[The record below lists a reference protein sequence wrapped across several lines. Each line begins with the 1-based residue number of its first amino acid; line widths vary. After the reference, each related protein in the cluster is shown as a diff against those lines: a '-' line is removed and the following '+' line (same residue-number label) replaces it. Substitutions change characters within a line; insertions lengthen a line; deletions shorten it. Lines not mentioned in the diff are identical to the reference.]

1 MLKPPSLAKHP
12 RGTAA
17 LPFSAESM
25 KSSSSLVS
33 LALQSW
39 ATAGIAFKRLLTQRF
54 LSLASIAGLMIASGF
69 ILSVPLYADATYFR
83 LLREELLAG
92 RELELTQKPVDY
104 APLSFV
110 FELKAAGRNSPQW
123 KNAVEVD
130 QYLSSEALDTIEL
143 PILQV
148 VRRFRTDGYFMFP
161 PRDPDNPGT
170 QYSLTTANFAFITPM
185 EETVIVVNGT
195 VPQPFVSLLREGD
208 ALEAMASESFANEF
222 GVQVGDTYSLRT
234 EQRQIP
240 VYIVGLWRAVDPS
253 APYWD
258 VKDKN
263 LLLVH
268 EETYAGIISDTVN
281 DELINSTWSITADGS
296 SLHAGDVQALEER
309 IRAIETQAGTLLPN
323 TALITSPLEALT
335 RYQENAPTLTYL
347 LFAFSVP
354 ILSLIL
360 AFIGLVAGLFVG
372 QQRGEMAI
380 LRSRGASVFQVVGIS
395 LLQGVLL
402 GAVALVGGVGLGY
415 WITHSIGRARS
426 FLDFSAAGGL
436 RVDMTPQVLGYG
448 LLGIALILII
458 QVIIPTLGAAENTI
472 VTYKQERARSFRV
485 PWWQRFWLDV
495 ILLIPAGYGLW
506 QLTEQSKRAL
516 SGSEGIPDPL
526 QNPLL
531 LLVPALGIFSVA
543 LFTLRLVP
551 RLMAFVS
558 WTLRPSKSV
567 GLLMAARYL
576 ERTPAFYSAPL
587 VLLVL
592 TLGLSAFTASL
603 ARTLDSQLDKQV
615 HYQVGADMN
624 LYELGTTFNDDSPN
638 PVYTFGPVED
648 HMSIPG
654 VESATRVGRYK
665 FTAIVPSG
673 NIQGTFLGIDRLT
686 FPSAVYW
693 QRDFASE
700 QLGVMMNQLAA
711 NPKGILV
718 PGSLLTRQKL
728 QIGDTLRVSIT
739 TGVAGQSIP
748 LEAAIVGTFDLF
760 PTWYPE
766 DGAMIVGNLEEI
778 FLTAGAEY
786 PYEVWLGT
794 ARNADPESIAYSV
807 RGFSI
812 LLDQQ
817 ADQSKLV
824 QNGLNTIVREWR
836 SAELNIQ
843 TEQRRPERQGLF
855 GLLSVGFV
863 ASALLTV
870 LGFLLYA
877 LFSFRRRFIEMGMLR
892 AIGLSIQQ
900 MTSLLAAELGF
911 LVLLGIGVGTALG
924 VFASRLFVPFLQIGA
939 SAQSQYPP
947 FQIEIAWLSIA
958 QIYVLFALLFIAAL
972 SALSALLVRMKIFQA
987 IKLGETT

>member
-1 MLKPPSLAKHP
+1 MNV
-12 RGTAA
+12 
-17 LPFSAESM
+17 FSRLISF
-25 KSSSSLVS
+25 
-33 LALQSW
+33 ALQVW

-54 LSLASIAGLMIASGF
+54 LSLASIVGLMIASGF

-92 RELELTQKPVDY
+92 RELDLVQKPVDY

-110 FELKAAGRNSPQW
+110 FEQKAAGRNSPQW
-123 KNAVEVD
+123 KNVEEVD
-130 QYLSSEALDTIEL
+130 QYLSGAALQTIDL
-143 PILQV
+143 PILQL

-161 PRDPDNPGT
+161 PRDPNNPGT

-185 EETVIVVNGT
+185 EDTVIVVNGT
-195 VPQPFVSLLREGD
+195 IPQPFVSLLREGD
-208 ALEAMASESFANEF
+208 AIEVMAHETLANEF

-234 EQRQIP
+234 DNGQIP
-240 VYIVGLWRAVDPS
+240 VNIVGLWRAVDPTAS
-253 APYWD
+253 YWD
-258 VKDKN
+258 VKDES

-268 EETYAGIISDTVN
+268 EESYQGIISDRVGN
-281 DELINSTWSITADGS
+281 ELRNATWMIIADGS
-296 SLHAGDVQALEER
+296 ALHADDVAPLQER
-309 IRAIETQAGTLLPN
+309 IQSIESQVDTLLPE
-323 TALITSPLEALT
+323 TALIASPLEALA
-335 RYQENAPTLTYL
+335 RYQDNAPTLTYL

-360 AFIGLVAGLFVG
+360 AFIGLVAGLFVN

-380 LRSRGASVFQVVGIS
+380 LRSRGASTMQVVGIS
-395 LLQGVLL
+395 LLQGVIL
-402 GAVALVGGVGLGY
+402 GAVALAGGVGLAY
-415 WITHSIGRARS
+415 LITHSIGKARS
-426 FLDFSAAGGL
+426 FLDFSAVGGL
-436 RVDMTPQVLGYG
+436 RVSMTPQILGYG
-448 LLGIALILII
+448 LVGIALILLI
-458 QVIIPTLGAAENTI
+458 QVLIPTLSAAENTI

-485 PWWQRFWLDV
+485 TWWQRFWLD
-495 ILLIPAGYGLW
+495 ILLLIPAGYGLW
-506 QLTEQSKRAL
+506 QLTQQSREAL
-516 SGSEGIPDPL
+516 EGAEGIPDPL

-551 RLMAFVS
+551 RLMDLIS
-558 WTLRPSKSV
+558 RLLKPSKSV

-576 ERTPAFYSAPL
+576 ARTPALYSAPL

-603 ARTLDSQLDKQV
+603 ARTLDTQLDKQV
-615 HYQVGADMN
+615 HYQVGTDMN
-624 LYELGTTFNDDSPN
+624 IYELGTTFNEDNPN

-648 HMSIPG
+648 HLSIPG
-654 VESATRVGRYK
+654 VQSATRVGRYK
-665 FTAIVPSG
+665 FSATAQTGSL
-673 NIQGTFLGIDRLT
+673 QGTFLAIDRLT
-686 FPSAVYW
+686 FPSAAYW

-700 QLGVMMNQLAA
+700 QLGVLMNELAA
-711 NPKGILV
+711 QPTGILV
-718 PGSLLTRQKL
+718 PNDLLREEKL
-728 QIGDTLRVSIT
+728 EIGDTLRLAIT

-748 LEAAIVGTFDLF
+748 MESPIVGTFDLF

-766 DGAMIVGNLEEI
+766 DGTMIVGNIEEL
-778 FLTAGAEY
+778 FLRAGAEY
-786 PYEVWLGT
+786 PHEVWLGT
-794 ARNADPESIAYSV
+794 TRDTEPEYIAYAV

-824 QNGLNTIVREWR
+824 QNGLNTIVSDWS
-836 SAELNIQ
+836 SAELNMRA
-843 TEQRRPERQGLF
+843 EQRRPERQGLF

-863 ASALLTV
+863 SSALLTV

-900 MTSLLAAELGF
+900 MTSLLAAELAF

-958 QIYVLFALLFIAAL
+958 QIYILFALLFVGAL
-972 SALSALLVRMKIFQA
+972 AVLSSLLVRMKIFQA

>member
-1 MLKPPSLAKHP
+1 MNI
-12 RGTAA
+12 
-17 LPFSAESM
+17 FSR
-25 KSSSSLVS
+25 LTS
-33 LALQSW
+33 LALQVW
-39 ATAGIAFKRLLTQRF
+39 ATAGIALKRLLTQRF

-69 ILSVPLYADATYFR
+69 VLSVPLYADATYFR

-123 KNAVEVD
+123 QNVVD
-130 QYLSSEALDTIEL
+130 VDEYLSDGALRTIDL
-143 PILQV
+143 PIHQM

-161 PRDPDNPGT
+161 PRDPSNPGA

-185 EETVIVVNGT
+185 EETILVVNGAL
-195 VPQPFVSLLREGD
+195 PQPFVSLLNEGD
-208 ALEAMASESFANEF
+208 ALEAMASETFANEF

-234 EQRQIP
+234 DTRQLP
-240 VYIVGLWRAVDPS
+240 VYIAGLWRAVDPS

-258 VKDKN
+258 VKDQN

-268 EETYAGIISDTVN
+268 EETYAGIISDTVD
-281 DELINSTWSITADGS
+281 DELVNSTWTITADGS
-296 SLHAGDVQALEER
+296 SLHAGDVQALEDR
-309 IRAIETQAGTLLPN
+309 IRSVESQAAALLPN
-323 TALITSPLEALT
+323 TALIASPLEALA
-335 RYQENAPTLTYL
+335 RYQANAPTLTYL

-380 LRSRGASVFQVVGIS
+380 LRSRGASAFQVVGIS
-395 LLQGVLL
+395 LLQGVIL
-402 GAVALVGGVGLGY
+402 GAVALAGGVGLGY

-436 RVDMTPQVLGYG
+436 RVDMTPQILGYG
-448 LLGIALILII
+448 LLGIGIILII
-458 QVIIPTLGAAENTI
+458 QVLIPTLGAAENTI
-472 VTYKQERARSFRV
+472 VSYKQERARSFRL
-485 PWWQRFWLDV
+485 PWWQKYWLDV

-506 QLTEQSKRAL
+506 QLTEQSKQAL
-516 SGSEGIPDPL
+516 SGAEGIPDPL

-551 RLMAFVS
+551 RLMALIS
-558 WTLRPSKSV
+558 WALRPSKSV

-603 ARTLDSQLDKQV
+603 ARTLDSQLDKQI

-624 LYELGTTFNDDSPN
+624 LVELGTTFNEDAPS

-648 HMSIPG
+648 HLTLPG

-673 NIQGTFLGIDRLT
+673 SLQGTFLAIDRLT
-686 FPSAVYW
+686 FPTAAYW
-693 QRDFASE
+693 QRDFATE
-700 QLGVMMNQLAA
+700 QLGVLMNQLAA

-718 PGSLLTRQKL
+718 PENMLTQQKL
-728 QIGDTLRVSIT
+728 EVGDTVRVSIT
-739 TGVAGQSIP
+739 TGVAGESIP
-748 LEAAIVGTFDLF
+748 FESPIVGSFELF

-766 DGAMIVGNLEEI
+766 DGAMIVGSLEEL
-778 FLTAGAEY
+778 FLTAGTEY
-786 PYEVWLGT
+786 PHEVWLGT
-794 ARNADPESIAYSV
+794 GREADPESIAYAV

-817 ADQSKLV
+817 ADPSKLV
-824 QNGLNTIVREWR
+824 QNGLNTIVRDWK
-836 SAELNIQ
+836 SAELNIHA
-843 TEQRRPERQGLF
+843 EQRRPERQGLF

-892 AIGLSIQQ
+892 AIGLSVRQ
-900 MTSLLAAELGF
+900 MTALLAAELAF

-958 QIYVLFALLFIAAL
+958 QIYVLFALLFVAAL
-972 SALSALLVRMKIFQA
+972 SVLSALLVRMKIFQA

>member
-1 MLKPPSLAKHP
+1 MKL
-12 RGTAA
+12 
-17 LPFSAESM
+17 FSSPAF
-25 KSSSSLVS
+25 LF
-33 LALQSW
+33 LRIW
-39 ATAGIAFKRLLTQRF
+39 ATARVAFKRLLTQRF
-54 LSLASIAGLMIASGF
+54 LSLASIAGFMIASGF

-92 RELELTQKPVDY
+92 REFELTQKPVDY

-110 FELKAAGRNSPQW
+110 FEQKAAGKNSPQW
-123 KNAVEVD
+123 KNVVEVD
-130 QYLSSEALDTIEL
+130 GYLSDGALHTINL

-148 VRRFRTDGYFMFP
+148 IRRFRTDGYFMFP
-161 PRDPDNPGT
+161 PRDPNNPGT

-185 EETVIVVNGT
+185 EETVIIVNGT
-195 VPQPFVSLLREGD
+195 TPQPFVSLLREGD
-208 ALEAMASESFANEF
+208 AIEAMASEGFANEF

-234 EQRQIP
+234 DNRQIP
-240 VYIVGLWRAVDPS
+240 VYIVGLWKAADPS

-258 VKDKN
+258 VKNEN
-263 LLLVH
+263 LLLVD
-268 EETYAGIISDTVN
+268 EETYTGIISDTVN
-281 DELINSTWSITADGS
+281 DELRSSIWSITADGS
-296 SLHAGDVQALEER
+296 SLHAGDVTALEER
-309 IRAIETQAGTLLPN
+309 IRTIETRAGTLLPK
-323 TALITSPLEALT
+323 TALIASPLEALD
-335 RYQENAPTLTYL
+335 RYQKSAPTLTYL

-380 LRSRGASVFQVVGIS
+380 LRSRGASTFQVVGIS
-395 LLQGVLL
+395 LLQGILL
-402 GAVALVGGVGLGY
+402 GGVALVGGVGLAY
-415 WITHSIGRARS
+415 WITHSIGKARS
-426 FLDFSAAGGL
+426 FLDFSASGGL
-436 RVDMTPQVLGYG
+436 RVAMTPEVLGYG
-448 LLGIALILII
+448 LLGIAIILII
-458 QVIIPTLGAAENTI
+458 QVLIPTLGAAENTI

-485 PWWQRFWLDV
+485 PWWQKYWLDV

-506 QLTEQSKRAL
+506 QLTEQSKKAL
-516 SGSEGIPDPL
+516 SGSEAIPDPL

-551 RLMAFVS
+551 RFMSFIS

-567 GLLMAARYL
+567 GFLMAARYL

-615 HYQVGADMN
+615 HYQVGTDIN
-624 LYELGTTFNDDSPN
+624 LHELGTTFNEDSPD

-648 HMSIPG
+648 HLSIPE

-665 FTAIVPSG
+665 FTGIVSTG
-673 NIQGTFLGIDRLT
+673 SLQGTFLGIDRLT
-686 FPSAVYW
+686 FPSAAYW

-700 QLGVMMNQLAA
+700 QLGVLMNQLAA
-711 NPKGILV
+711 NPKGVLV
-718 PGSLLTRQKL
+718 PTSLLTKQKL
-728 QIGDTLRVSIT
+728 KIGDAVRLAIT

-748 LEAAIVGTFDLF
+748 LEATIVGSFKLF

-766 DGAMIVGNLEEI
+766 NGTMIVGNLEEL

-786 PYEVWLGT
+786 PHEVWLGT
-794 ARNADPESIAYSV
+794 TPNADPEFTAYAV
-807 RGFSI
+807 RGYSI

-824 QNGLNTIVREWR
+824 QNGLNTIVKGWS
-836 SAELNIQ
+836 SAEFNIS

-900 MTSLLAAELGF
+900 MTSLLAAELAF

-958 QIYVLFALLFIAAL
+958 QIYVLFIILFLVALGV
-972 SALSALLVRMKIFQA
+972 LSALLVRMKIFQA

>member
-1 MLKPPSLAKHP
+1 MNF
-12 RGTAA
+12 
-17 LPFSAESM
+17 FSRV
-25 KSSSSLVS
+25 VS
-33 LALQSW
+33 FVLQIW
-39 ATAGIAFKRLLTQRF
+39 ATAGIAFKRLSTQRF
-54 LSLASIAGLMIASGF
+54 LSLASIVGLMIASGF

-92 RELELTQKPVDY
+92 RELNLVQKPVDY

-110 FELKAAGRNSPQW
+110 FEQKAAGKNSPQW
-123 KNAVEVD
+123 KNVKEVD
-130 QYLSSEALDTIEL
+130 EYLSGAALRTIDL
-143 PILQV
+143 PILEL

-161 PRDPDNPGT
+161 PRDPNNPGT
-170 QYSLTTANFAFITPM
+170 QYSLTTASFAFITPM
-185 EETVIVVNGT
+185 EETVIIVNGAP
-195 VPQPFVSLLREGD
+195 PQPFVSLLREGD
-208 ALEAMASESFANEF
+208 RIEAMANESLASEF

-234 EQRQIP
+234 DNGQIP
-240 VYIVGLWRAVDPS
+240 VTIVGLWRAVDPTAS
-253 APYWD
+253 YWD
-258 VKDKN
+258 VKDES

-268 EETYAGIISDTVN
+268 EESYKGIISDRVG
-281 DELINSTWSITADGS
+281 DELRNATWMIIADGS
-296 SLHAGDVQALEER
+296 SLHADDVAPLQER
-309 IRAIETQAGTLLPN
+309 IQRIENQVDTLLPQ
-323 TALITSPLEALT
+323 TALIASPLEALA
-335 RYQENAPTLTYL
+335 RYQDNAPTLTYL

-360 AFIGLVAGLFVG
+360 AFIGLVAGLFVN

-380 LRSRGASVFQVVGIS
+380 LRSRGASTLQVVGIS
-395 LLQGVLL
+395 LLQGIIL
-402 GAVALVGGVGLGY
+402 GAFALAGGVGLAY
-415 WITHSIGRARS
+415 LITHSIGKARS
-426 FLDFSAAGGL
+426 FLDFSAVGGL
-436 RVDMTPQVLGYG
+436 RVSMTPQVLGYG
-448 LLGIALILII
+448 LLGIAIILVI
-458 QVIIPTLGAAENTI
+458 QVLIPTLSAAENTI

-485 PWWQRFWLDV
+485 TWWQRYWLD
-495 ILLIPAGYGLW
+495 ILLLIPAAYGLW
-506 QLTEQSKRAL
+506 QLTQQSQKAL
-516 SGSEGIPDPL
+516 EGAEGIPDPL

-551 RLMAFVS
+551 RFMELIS
-558 WTLRPSKSV
+558 RLLKPSKSV
-567 GLLMAARYL
+567 GMLMAARYL
-576 ERTPAFYSAPL
+576 ARTPALYSAPL

-603 ARTLDSQLDKQV
+603 ARTLDSQLDKQI

-624 LYELGTTFNDDSPN
+624 IYELGTTFNEDNPN

-648 HMSIPG
+648 HLSLSG
-654 VESATRVGRYK
+654 VQTATRVGRYK
-665 FTAIVPSG
+665 FSATAQTGSL
-673 NIQGTFLGIDRLT
+673 QGTFLAIDRLT
-686 FPSAVYW
+686 FPAAAYW

-700 QLGVMMNQLAA
+700 QLGVLMNELAA
-711 NPKGILV
+711 NPTGVLV
-718 PGSLLTRQKL
+718 PSEMLTKQNLK
-728 QIGDTLRVSIT
+728 IGDALRLAVT

-748 LEAAIVGTFDLF
+748 MEAPIVGSFELF
-760 PTWYPE
+760 PSWYPD
-766 DGAMIVGNLEEI
+766 DGTMIVGNIEEL
-778 FLTAGAEY
+778 FLRAGAEY
-786 PYEVWLGT
+786 PHEVWLGT
-794 ARNADPESIAYSV
+794 TRGADPEFIAYAV

-824 QNGLNTIVREWR
+824 QNGLNTIVKEWS
-836 SAELNIQ
+836 SAELNIRAA
-843 TEQRRPERQGLF
+843 QRRPERQGLF

-892 AIGLSIQQ
+892 AIGLSMQQ
-900 MTSLLAAELGF
+900 MTALLAAELAF

-958 QIYVLFALLFIAAL
+958 QIYVLFALLFVGAL
-972 SALSALLVRMKIFQA
+972 AVLSSLLVRMKIFQA

>member
-1 MLKPPSLAKHP
+1 MNF
-12 RGTAA
+12 
-17 LPFSAESM
+17 FSSI
-25 KSSSSLVS
+25 VS
-33 LALQSW
+33 LALQVW

-54 LSLASIAGLMIASGF
+54 LSLASIVGLMIASGF

-92 RELELTQKPVDY
+92 HEADLAQKPVDY

-110 FELKAAGRNSPQW
+110 FEQKAAGKNSPQW
-123 KNAVEVD
+123 KNVVGVD
-130 QYLSSEALDTIEL
+130 EYLSGAALRTLDL

-148 VRRFRTDGYFMFP
+148 VRRFRTDGYSMYP
-161 PRDPDNPGT
+161 PRDRNNPGT

-185 EETVIVVNGT
+185 EKTVIVVNGT
-195 VPQPFVSLLREGD
+195 TPKPFVSLLSEGD
-208 ALEAMASESFANEF
+208 VIEAMASESLANEF

-234 EQRQIP
+234 EHGQIP
-240 VYIVGLWRAVDPS
+240 VTIVGLWRAVDPT

-258 VKDKN
+258 VKDES
-263 LLLVH
+263 LLLVN
-268 EETYAGIISDTVN
+268 EETYKGIISDRVG
-281 DELINSTWSITADGS
+281 DELRNATWMIIANGA
-296 SLHAGDVQALEER
+296 SLHADDVLALKEHIQTIES
-309 IRAIETQAGTLLPN
+309 RANSLLPK
-323 TALITSPLEALT
+323 TALIASPLEALA

-360 AFIGLVAGLFVG
+360 AFIGLVAGLFVN

-380 LRSRGASVFQVVGIS
+380 LRSRGASTLQVVGMS
-395 LLQGVLL
+395 LLQGIIL
-402 GAVALVGGVGLGY
+402 GAIALAGGIGLGY
-415 WITHSIGRARS
+415 LITHFIGKARS
-426 FLDFSAAGGL
+426 FLDFSATGGL
-436 RVDMTPQVLGYG
+436 RVSMTPQILGYG
-448 LLGIALILII
+448 LLGIGIILFI
-458 QVIIPTLGAAENTI
+458 QVLIPSLSAAENTV
-472 VTYKQERARSFRV
+472 VTYKQERARSLNA
-485 PWWQRFWLDV
+485 PWWQRYWLDV
-495 ILLIPAGYGLW
+495 LLLIPAGYGLW
-506 QLTEQSKRAL
+506 QLTQQSKQAL
-516 SGSEGIPDPL
+516 DGSKAIPDPL

-551 RLMAFVS
+551 HFMEFISRL
-558 WTLRPSKSV
+558 LKPSKSV
-567 GLLMAARYL
+567 GTLMAARYL
-576 ERTPAFYSAPL
+576 ARTPALYSAPL

-603 ARTLDSQLDKQV
+603 ARTLDIQLDKQI
-615 HYQVGADMN
+615 HYRVGTDIN
-624 LYELGTTFNDDSPN
+624 LNELGTTFNEDNPN

-648 HMSIPG
+648 HLSIPG
-654 VESATRVGRYK
+654 VTSATRVGRYK
-665 FTAIVPSG
+665 FSG
-673 NIQGTFLGIDRLT
+673 SAQTGPVQGTFFAIDRLT
-686 FPSAVYW
+686 FPSAAYW
-693 QRDFASE
+693 QRDFASAS
-700 QLGVMMNQLAA
+700 LGALMNELAA
-711 NPKGILV
+711 NPTGILV
-718 PGSLLTRQKL
+718 PNSLLNKQKL
-728 QIGDTLRVSIT
+728 KIGDKLNIGIT
-739 TGVAGQSIP
+739 TGVAGESIP
-748 LEAAIVGTFDLF
+748 MEASIVGSFDLF

-766 DGAMIVGNLEEI
+766 NGTMIVGNLEEL
-778 FLTAGAEY
+778 FLQSGAEY
-786 PYEVWLGT
+786 PHEVWLKT
-794 ARNADPESIAYSV
+794 TVEADPNYIAYAV

-824 QNGLNTIVREWR
+824 QNGLNTIVKDWS
-836 SAELNIQ
+836 SADLNIRAQ
-843 TEQRRPERQGLF
+843 QRRPERQGLF

-863 ASALLTV
+863 SSALLTV

-900 MTSLLAAELGF
+900 MTSLLAAELAF

-958 QIYVLFALLFIAAL
+958 EIYVLFALLFVAAL
-972 SALSALLVRMKIFQA
+972 GALSTLLVRMKIFQA

>member
-1 MLKPPSLAKHP
+1 MSL
-12 RGTAA
+12 
-17 LPFSAESM
+17 FSRITSF
-25 KSSSSLVS
+25 
-33 LALQSW
+33 ALQTW

-92 RELELTQKPVDY
+92 REFELTQKPVDY

-123 KNAVEVD
+123 KNVLEVD
-130 QYLSSEALDTIEL
+130 EYLTGRALDTIDL

-148 VRRFRTDGYFMFP
+148 VRRFRTDGYVIFP
-161 PRDPDNPGT
+161 PRDPNNPGT
-170 QYSLTTANFAFITPM
+170 QYSLTTANFALITPM
-185 EETVIVVNGT
+185 EETIIVVNGST
-195 VPQPFVSLLREGD
+195 PQPFVSLLREGD
-208 ALEAMASESFANEF
+208 ALEAMASEAFANEF
-222 GVQVGDTYSLRT
+222 GMQVGDLYSLRT
-234 EQRQIP
+234 ENGQIP
-240 VYIVGLWRAVDPS
+240 VHIVGLWRAADPT

-258 VKDKN
+258 VREDN

-268 EETYAGIISDTVN
+268 EDTYAGIVSDRVD
-281 DELINSTWSITADGS
+281 DELVNSTWSITADGS
-296 SLHAGDVQALEER
+296 SLHAGDVQALEQR
-309 IRAIETQAGTLLPN
+309 IRGIEAQAGILLAN
-323 TALITSPLEALT
+323 TALIASPLAALA

-347 LFAFSVP
+347 LYAFSVP

-380 LRSRGASVFQVVGIS
+380 LRSRGASALQVVGIS

-402 GAVALVGGVGLGY
+402 GAFALAGGIGLAF
-415 WITHSIGRARS
+415 WITHSIGQARS

-436 RVDMTPQVLGYG
+436 RVDMTPQILGYG
-448 LLGIALILII
+448 LLGIAIILII
-458 QVIIPTLGAAENTI
+458 QVLIPTLGAAENTI
-472 VTYKQERARSFRV
+472 VTYKQERARSFRI
-485 PWWQRFWLDV
+485 PWWQRYWLDV
-495 ILLIPAGYGLW
+495 VLLIPAGYGLW
-506 QLTEQSKRAL
+506 QLTEQSQEAL
-516 SGSEGIPDPL
+516 SGAEGIPDPL

-551 RLMAFVS
+551 RLMAFIS
-558 WTLRPSKSV
+558 WVLRPSKSV

-603 ARTLDSQLDKQV
+603 ARTLDIQLDKQV
-615 HYQVGADMN
+615 HYQVGADIN
-624 LYELGTTFNDDSPN
+624 LLEHGTTFNEDSPN
-638 PVYTFGPVED
+638 PVFTFGPVED
-648 HMSIPG
+648 HLSIPE

-665 FTAIVPSG
+665 FTAIVPNG
-673 NIQGTFLGIDRLT
+673 NVQGTFLGIDRLT
-686 FPSAVYW
+686 FPPAAYW
-693 QRDFASE
+693 QRDFAAE
-700 QLGVMMNQLAA
+700 QLGVLMNELAA

-718 PGSLLTRQKL
+718 PASFLAQQKL
-728 QIGDTLRVSIT
+728 EVGDTLRTSVT
-739 TGVAGQSIP
+739 TGVAGLSIP
-748 LEAAIVGTFDLF
+748 LEATIVGSFDLF

-766 DGAMIVGNLEEI
+766 DGTLIVGNLEEL
-778 FLTAGAEY
+778 FLAAGGEY

-794 ARNADPESIAYSV
+794 GGDADPEFIAYAV

-817 ADQSKLV
+817 ADQSRLV
-824 QNGLNTIVREWR
+824 QNGLNTIVTEWK
-836 SAELNIQ
+836 SAELNIRA
-843 TEQRRPERQGLF
+843 EQRRPERQGLF

-877 LFSFRRRFIEMGMLR
+877 LFSFRRRFVEMGMLR
-892 AIGLSIQQ
+892 AIGLSIRQ

-972 SALSALLVRMKIFQA
+972 SALSVLLVRMKIFQA